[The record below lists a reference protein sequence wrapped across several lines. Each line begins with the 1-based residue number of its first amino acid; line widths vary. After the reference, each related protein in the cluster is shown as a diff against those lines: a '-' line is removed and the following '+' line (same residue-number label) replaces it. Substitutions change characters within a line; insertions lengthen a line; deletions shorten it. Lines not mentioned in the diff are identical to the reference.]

1 MAWEMSGTWGRR
13 FWPLAEAFRD
23 NFDQGLELGAS
34 LAVTWRGRTV
44 VDVWGGWADVERTR
58 SWRKDTIVQVFS
70 TTKIMIVT
78 AVLILVD
85 RGKIDLDAPVARYWP
100 EFAQGGKGEVTV
112 RDFLTHRG
120 GVPGFRPQVGFEDL
134 HDWKRMT
141 AQLAAQ
147 PHWFGGKKVI
157 CYHAVT
163 YGYVLGELIRRVTGR
178 SPARFFR
185 DEVARPAGAD
195 FQLGLTSRSD
205 VRRVALL
212 DLMAAGP
219 PPGME
224 VNPLAMELIGDALA
238 NGDLMSWGRLSAV
251 MPGANGYGNGR
262 SIARVCATFAMNGKV
277 RGHRFMSPAMVAEA
291 ATEQVYGDDLYIG
304 RISWGL
310 GFGLNSPDYP
320 APSPTAF
327 HWGGAGGSWG
337 VMDPKAQVSLG
348 YAPNRLLG
356 GAGAALDPRLARLSA
371 ALSALLPGLS
381 R

>member
-1 MAWEMSGTWGRR
+1 
-13 FWPLAEAFRD
+13 
-23 NFDQGLELGAS
+23 
-34 LAVTWRGRTV
+34 
-44 VDVWGGWADVERTR
+44 
-58 SWRKDTIVQVFS
+58 
-70 TTKIMIVT
+70 
-78 AVLILVD
+78 
-85 RGKIDLDAPVARYWP
+85 
-100 EFAQGGKGEVTV
+100 
-112 RDFLTHRG
+112 
-120 GVPGFRPQVGFEDL
+120 
-134 HDWKRMT
+134 
-141 AQLAAQ
+141 
-147 PHWFGGKKVI
+147 
-157 CYHAVT
+157 
-163 YGYVLGELIRRVTGR
+163 
-178 SPARFFR
+178 
-185 DEVARPAGAD
+185 
-195 FQLGLTSRSD
+195 
-205 VRRVALL
+205 
-212 DLMAAGP
+212 
-219 PPGME
+219 ME

-251 MPGANGYGNGR
+251 MPAANGYGNGR
-262 SIARVCATFAMNGKV
+262 SIARVCAILAMNGKV
-277 RGHRFMSPAMVAEA
+277 RGRRFMSPAMVAEA